1 MKNSEENDS
10 RGRLIDGPNEENQFD
25 REGFQFFFFFKS
37 KDTEKGSRLVILYRY
52 LHRVLNLRYVHGFL
66 FSVIAYL
73 SKR

>member
-10 RGRLIDGPNEENQFD
+10 RGRLIDGPNEENQFG
-25 REGFQFFFFFKS
+25 RVSIFFFFFKS